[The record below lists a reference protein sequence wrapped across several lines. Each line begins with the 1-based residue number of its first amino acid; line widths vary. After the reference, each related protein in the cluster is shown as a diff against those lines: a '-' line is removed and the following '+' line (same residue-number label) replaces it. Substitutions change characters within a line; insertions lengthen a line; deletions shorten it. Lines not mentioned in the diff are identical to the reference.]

1 MALIYLIIYILSH
14 HIRLI
19 CGAYHIPNRK
29 LLELVKGAE
38 ESMKLFIYPMP
49 VSNEIMN
56 KAYIN
61 NRNSDLD
68 FLLSRYFRQKFSD
81 DDSRRGILVTN
92 PDEANAFLIDH
103 RWGIGTLDGHL
114 KPVINNVIQ
123 SYPYFNRSGGHDHFM
138 ICTWY
143 TCIYYSPYII

>member
-1 MALIYLIIYILSH
+1 
-14 HIRLI
+14 
-19 CGAYHIPNRK
+19 
-29 LLELVKGAE
+29 
-38 ESMKLFIYPMP
+38 
-49 VSNEIMN
+49 MN

-81 DDSRRGILVTN
+81 DDSRRAMLVTN
-92 PDEANAFLIDH
+92 PDEANAFLIDY

-114 KPVINNVIQ
+114 KPVINNVIL
-123 SYPYFNRSGGHDHFM
+123 SYPYFNRCGGHDHFM

-143 TCIYYSPYII
+143 TCIYYSPYIKKYLYSAHIIYVGIMDRSVDHIDGFLPASNLSRIDFYLF